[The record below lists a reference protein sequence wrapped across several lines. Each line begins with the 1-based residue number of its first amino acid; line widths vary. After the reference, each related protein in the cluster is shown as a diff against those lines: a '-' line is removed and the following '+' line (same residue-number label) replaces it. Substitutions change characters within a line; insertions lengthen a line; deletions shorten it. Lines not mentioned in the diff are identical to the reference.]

1 MPVTAR
7 LSKKFYDRFGD
18 DIANELV
25 EWFNAVDATYRAEL
39 RELNEVNFVR
49 FEAKL
54 EQRVAELR
62 AEIQSGLFGM
72 EARLQA
78 TEARLSAR
86 IDSLEMR
93 LEKHLEKRLTEHLR
107 WQFVTWAALMV
118 PILGLWFR

>member
-1 MPVTAR
+1 VTAR

-39 RELNEVNFVR
+39 RELNEVNFAR